1 MTQPHTDDA
10 LLRQLQDSYAA
21 KQALAQ
27 TTTWE
32 ETQPYHSIHEMVASM
47 GEKHPDQ
54 SAITFQLT
62 SDPGDAGRT
71 LSYGDLRAQVTQCAN
86 MLRGLG
92 VGPTDVV
99 ALVLPNCAETVVA
112 MLGAMSVGIV
122 NPINPL
128 LEAEQISGIL
138 RETDAKVVITLRS
151 MPKTDIAQKCA
162 EAVAHAPG
170 VQTILEI
177 DLASYLS
184 PVKRG
189 IVGLIRPKNPNR
201 HKARVLRFGKELARQ
216 ASDKLDFEDVKEDRY
231 AAYFHT
237 GGTTGTP
244 KVAQHKVSAIIYQGW
259 MFSDGM
265 ISTDDVVMCPLPL
278 FHVMAGHV
286 ILGQSVQG
294 GAHLILPTPQ
304 GFRGEGVFDNYWK
317 LVARYKAT
325 AAIIVP
331 TAAAALMQRPVDADV
346 SSLRLATSGSA
357 PMPMDLFR
365 QFNEATGLSV
375 MEGYGMTENTC
386 MASITPPGVADKVGS
401 VGVPVPFADVKVL
414 DVKGDGTATERG
426 VDEIGEIC
434 VYSPGVNVGATY
446 IEADKNVGLYAAEK
460 YLRTGDLGR
469 KDADGYIWITG
480 RAKDLIIRGGHNIDP
495 AVIEE
500 ALMAHHDVSFVA
512 AVGQPDESAGE
523 LPCAYVELVEGANL
537 SSEALLDFA
546 KQHISEQ
553 AATPKHLEIVDE
565 MPLTLVG
572 KVFKPELRKRA
583 ITRVFDAAL
592 AKAGAEQR
600 VAAVVDDKKRGLV
613 AQITPTVEANAAKVE
628 DALKVFIPV
637 WEWSE

>member
-1 MTQPHTDDA
+1 MIIKARGEELFEQLTQA
-10 LLRQLQDSYAA
+10 YAA
-21 KQALAQ
+21 KRALAE

-32 ETQPYHSIHEMVASM
+32 ETQPYKTIHEMVSAKAA
-47 GEKHPDQ
+47 EHPHLP
-54 SAITFQLT
+54 AITFQLT
-62 SDPGDAGRT
+62 SDPEDRGRT
-71 LSYGDLRAQVTQCAN
+71 LTYGDLHAQVTQCAN
-86 MLRGLG
+86 MLRELG
-92 VGPTDVV
+92 VGPKDVV
-99 ALVLPNCAETVVA
+99 ALVMPNCAETVVA
-112 MLGAMSVGIV
+112 MLGAMCVGIV

-128 LEAEQISGIL
+128 LEASQISGIL
-138 RETDAKVVITLRS
+138 RETNAKVVITLRS
-151 MPKTDIAQKCA
+151 MPRTDVAQKCA
-162 EAVAHAPG
+162 KAVEYAPS
-170 VQTILEI
+170 VQTVLEV

-184 PVKRG
+184 PVKRA
-189 IVGLIRPKNPNR
+189 IVGLIRPKNPNH
-201 HKARVLRFGKELARQ
+201 HKARVLRFAKELSKQNANG
-216 ASDKLDFEDVKEDRY
+216 LGFEDVPDDRY

-244 KVAQHKVSAIIYQGW
+244 KVAQHRVSAIIYQGW
-259 MFSDGM
+259 MFSEGM
-265 ISTDDVVMCPLPL
+265 IGTDDVIMCPLPM

-304 GFRGEGVFDNYWK
+304 GFRGDGVFDNYWK
-317 LVARYKAT
+317 LIERHKAT

-331 TAAAALMQRPVDADV
+331 TAAAQLMQRPVDADV

-401 VGVPVPFADVKVL
+401 VGIPVPFADVKVL
-414 DVKGDGTATERG
+414 DIKVDGTETECG

-434 VYSPGVNVGATY
+434 VHSPGVNVGATY
-446 IEADKNVGLYAAEK
+446 IEDDKNKGLYAAEK

-469 KDADGYIWITG
+469 IDADGYIWITG

-523 LPCAYVELVEGANL
+523 LPCAYVELVEGAKL
-537 SSEALLDFA
+537 TSDELLAFA
-546 KQHISEQ
+546 KSHISER
-553 AATPKHLEIVDE
+553 AATPKYLELVDE

-583 ITRVFDAAL
+583 ITRVFNARL
-592 AKAGAEQR
+592 EKAGLEQR
-600 VAAVVDDKKRGLV
+600 VASVLDDKKRGLV
-613 AQITPTVEANAAKVE
+613 AQVAPQGDAAPVEEV
-628 DALKVFIPV
+628 LRGFIPA
-637 WEWSE
+637 WEWAE

>member
-1 MTQPHTDDA
+1 MTELAKGET
-10 LLRQLQDSYAA
+10 LFRQLQEAYDA
-21 KQALAQ
+21 KRALAE
-27 TTTWE
+27 TASWE
-32 ETQPYHSIHEMVASM
+32 ETQPYHSIHEMVAA
-47 GEKHPDQ
+47 KAKQHPDQ
-54 SAITFQLT
+54 PAITFQLT
-62 SDPGDAGRT
+62 SDPDDVGRT
-71 LSYGDLRAQVTQCAN
+71 LTYGELYAQVTQCAN
-86 MLRGLG
+86 LLRGLG
-92 VGPTDVV
+92 VGPTDVI

-112 MLGAMSVGIV
+112 MLGAMCVGIV

-128 LEAEQISGIL
+128 LEAEQVSGIL
-138 RETDAKVVITLRS
+138 RETKAKVVITLRS
-151 MPKTDIAQKCA
+151 LPKTDIAQKCSD
-162 EAVAHAPG
+162 AVSHAPS
-170 VQTILEI
+170 VETVLEI
-177 DLASYLS
+177 DLAGYLS
-184 PVKRG
+184 PIKRG

-201 HKARVLRFGKELARQ
+201 HKAKVLRFAKELAKQ
-216 ASDKLDFEDVKEDRY
+216 NHAALDFEDAREDRY

-259 MFSDGM
+259 MFSEGM
-265 ISTDDVVMCPLPL
+265 VDTQDVIMCPLPL

-286 ILGQSVQG
+286 VLGQCLQG

-304 GFRGEGVFDNYWK
+304 GFRGDGVFDNYWK
-317 LVARYKAT
+317 LVERHKAT
-325 AAIIVP
+325 VSIIVP

-346 SSLRLATSGSA
+346 STLRLATSGSA

-401 VGVPVPFADVKVL
+401 VGIPVPFADVKVL
-414 DVKGDGTATERG
+414 DITQDGVERECG

-434 VYSPGVNVGATY
+434 VHSPGVNVGATY
-446 IEADKNVGLYAAEK
+446 IEAEKNAGLYAAEK

-512 AVGQPDESAGE
+512 AVGQPDEKSGE
-523 LPCAYVELVEGANL
+523 LPCAYVELVEGPSRTSEELL
-537 SSEALLDFA
+537 SFA
-546 KQHISEQ
+546 KQHISER
-553 AATPKHLEIVDE
+553 AAAPKYLEIVSE

-583 ITRVFDAAL
+583 IKRVFNQVL
-592 AKAGAEQR
+592 ENAGLEQR
-600 VAAVVDDKKRGLV
+600 VAEVVDDKKRGMV
-613 AQITPTVEANAAKVE
+613 AQVVPKVDGDE
-628 DALKVFIPV
+628 TKVDNCLKGFIPT
-637 WEWSE
+637 WEWGS